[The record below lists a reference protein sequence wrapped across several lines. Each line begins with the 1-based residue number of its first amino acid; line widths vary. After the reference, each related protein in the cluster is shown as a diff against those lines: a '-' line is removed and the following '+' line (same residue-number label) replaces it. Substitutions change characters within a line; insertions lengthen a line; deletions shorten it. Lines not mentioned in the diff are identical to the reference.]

1 MSALSDLA
9 DKAKAMFQKRGGAD
23 AAKADAQEL
32 KDVHASEGSM
42 TDKAKDAGEAL
53 KDPGAK
59 GPEN

>member
-1 MSALSDLA
+1 MSGLSDLT
-9 DKAKAMFQKRGGAD
+9 DRAKAMFQKRGGSD

-32 KDVHASEGSM
+32 KDVHESEGST

-59 GPEN
+59 GPDN

>member
-1 MSALSDLA
+1 MSGLSDLT
-9 DKAKAMFQKRGGAD
+9 DRAKAMFQKRGGAD

-32 KDVHASEGSM
+32 KDVHESEGST

-59 GPEN
+59 GPDN

>member
-1 MSALSDLA
+1 MSGLSDLT
-9 DKAKAMFQKRGGAD
+9 DRAKAMFQKRGGSD

-32 KDVHASEGSM
+32 KDVHESEGSR

-59 GPEN
+59 GPDN